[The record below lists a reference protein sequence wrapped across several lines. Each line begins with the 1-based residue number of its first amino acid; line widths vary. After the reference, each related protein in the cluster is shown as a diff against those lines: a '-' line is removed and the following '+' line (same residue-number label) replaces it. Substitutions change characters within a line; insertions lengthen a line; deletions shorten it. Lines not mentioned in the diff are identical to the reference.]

1 MHLSG
6 VNKTRV
12 DLANCLYRL
21 TGEIAAYC
29 MQHHIMASI
38 ENPARSHFW
47 ATGFF
52 RKPLKGLFHKLQST
66 YFHHCMHGSR
76 RRKHTLLMHN
86 CPALDKFSVM
96 CDGNHVHEPWGLQ
109 KTWATSQET
118 AYPALLCQRY
128 AEAFA
133 QHHLHEC
140 GYFGLPHELTSQA
153 RLVDNPKLN
162 QIAAGKQPGKRIPAM
177 VSEFSTIV
185 VLSGPASCVPL
196 RSKFDLPWQI
206 PKHVSCSDSSL
217 SKIPAGARV
226 LRSLIN
232 GDGGRKSQE
241 EISDNNNK
249 DGSNNNI
256 REISVGIQWI
266 PEDFIRLALS
276 KPCQRLG
283 NFRKPRSS
291 VQG

>member
-12 DLANCLYRL
+12 DLATCLYRL

-29 MQHHIMASI
+29 IQHHIMVSI

-47 ATGFF
+47 VTSFF

-76 RRKHTLLMHN
+76 RKHTLLMHN
-86 CPALDKFSVM
+86 CPALDTFSVM

-133 QHHLHEC
+133 QHLHEC
-140 GYFGLPHELTSQA
+140 GYVGLPHELTFQA
-153 RLVDNPKLN
+153 PLVDNPKLN
-162 QIAAGKQPGKRIPAM
+162 QIAAGKQPRGKEYLPWCQ
-177 VSEFSTIV
+177 SFQL
-185 VLSGPASCVPL
+185 LSSFL
-196 RSKFDLPWQI
+196 DLP
-206 PKHVSCSDSSL
+206 
-217 SKIPAGARV
+217 RV
-226 LRSLIN
+226 CPFDPSLISH
-232 GDGGRKSQE
+232 GKSLNMFLVV
-241 EISDNNNK
+241 IH
-249 DGSNNNI
+249 
-256 REISVGIQWI
+256 R
-266 PEDFIRLALS
+266 
-276 KPCQRLG
+276 
-283 NFRKPRSS
+283 
-291 VQG
+291 